1 MLDGHAALNFSHHV
15 CGWHGSQ
22 GSVPFGCPLG
32 GVSASKTLT
41 RTPASLILFDGRPVA
56 HQCWTRLD
64 TKFKRRETEL
74 AVQREELEKERGRFE
89 QAVAARE
96 WALQREDQRLTQ

>member
-64 TKFKRRETEL
+64 TKFMSGGGGGGGGGDGGGIEGHGAASPVQVKTRPSAQPKRT
-74 AVQREELEKERGRFE
+74 K
-89 QAVAARE
+89 
-96 WALQREDQRLTQ
+96 